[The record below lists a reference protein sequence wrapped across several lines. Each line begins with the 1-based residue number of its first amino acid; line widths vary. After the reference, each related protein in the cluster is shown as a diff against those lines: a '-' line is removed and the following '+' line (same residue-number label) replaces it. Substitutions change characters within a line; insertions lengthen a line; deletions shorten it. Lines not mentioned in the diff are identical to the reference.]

1 MSSKV
6 RSIAIAGAWG
16 YIGRKLLDAAVARQM
31 KVYAFD
37 PGPMPADLKAHSI
50 ERIEDEAT
58 FYQLKPDFFHL
69 AVHPE
74 HRTFGFHE
82 LLRRSQ
88 SERIVMLVEKPL
100 ALPESPQLCQEIVD
114 AATRSKAQVFYD
126 FPELFDP
133 LTEILWHYLEKL
145 PDVEISEIYVQRSK
159 DREDP
164 AKPRNY
170 KKMVSIQYQETVHC
184 MAFALSLVGK
194 VTRNWKKL
202 LEQGVQFSAESQ
214 PYEPPNPQDYERNVD
229 GRCEYSGHIG
239 NTQISG
245 LTDFKAGAENS
256 KRRIIHGTTDGQAF
270 KIDAE
275 YFEGEKQLFI
285 NNRKIDFNPRSSSYE
300 GILQSVLS
308 WCDDFQPKE
317 IRDGIHPNPRLA
329 QLTYQLSS
337 MLWESS
343 HSGQPV
349 AAANYEDVLA
359 FRTSTPAY

>member
-1 MSSKV
+1 MSKAL

-37 PGPMPADLKAHSI
+37 PGPRPSDLTSRYI
-50 ERIEDEAT
+50 ERIEDEAA

-74 HRTFGFHE
+74 HRSFGLSE

-88 SERIVMLVEKPL
+88 TEQIVMLVEKPL
-100 ALPESPQLCQEIVD
+100 AIPESPQLCHEIVD
-114 AATRSKAQVFYD
+114 AAARSKAMVFYD

-133 LTEILWHYLEKL
+133 LTEIIWDYLEKL

-170 KKMVSIQYQETVHC
+170 KKMVSIEYQETVHC
-184 MAFALSLVGK
+184 MAFVLGLLGK
-194 VTRNWKKL
+194 VTRNWKKV
-202 LEQGVQFSAESQ
+202 LEQGVSVTAESQ
-214 PYEPPNPQDYERNVD
+214 PYKPPNPQDYEHTVD
-229 GRCEYSGHIG
+229 GRCEYTGQIG
-239 NTQISG
+239 ETQICG
-245 LTDFKAGAENS
+245 LTDFKSGAENS
-256 KRRIIHGTTDGQAF
+256 KRRIVHGTTDGQSF

-285 NNRKIDFNPRSSSYE
+285 NNRKVDFNPQSSSYE
-300 GILQSVLS
+300 GILQGVLS
-308 WCDDFQPKE
+308 WCDDFQPIE

-329 QLTYQLSS
+329 HLTYQLSS

-343 HSGQPV
+343 HTRAP
-349 AAANYEDVLA
+349 ATAANYDDLLA
-359 FRTSTPAY
+359 FRTSTVAH